1 MSRRL
6 ARLLARQR
14 FPRYRAAFGYGSA
27 VIPQRSTAAPAL
39 VDAVLCVDDARAW
52 HAANVLRNPA
62 HYSWLK
68 TLGPAAIATAQA
80 TYPGV
85 YYNVTSELKYG
96 VVATADLHRDLD
108 AWTSLYVA
116 GRLQKPVVWVAS
128 DAALSAAVTRNLRA
142 ALGAALL
149 SFRPGHFFDERELF
163 AAIANLSYGGD
174 VRFALR
180 AEDPRKVR
188 NIVEGGLGRFRTLYG
203 PHVQVAI
210 AAGALVRGDFGLMV
224 RDAAWCL
231 AHVPETLRGA
241 ARAGRLS
248 GALRSLSLIHI

>member
-96 VVATADLHRDLD
+96 VVATAWREPGMEI
-108 AWTSLYVA
+108 
-116 GRLQKPVVWVAS
+116 GR
-128 DAALSAAVTRNLRA
+128 
-142 ALGAALL
+142 
-149 SFRPGHFFDERELF
+149 
-163 AAIANLSYGGD
+163 
-174 VRFALR
+174 
-180 AEDPRKVR
+180 
-188 NIVEGGLGRFRTLYG
+188 
-203 PHVQVAI
+203 
-210 AAGALVRGDFGLMV
+210 
-224 RDAAWCL
+224 
-231 AHVPETLRGA
+231 AHV
-241 ARAGRLS
+241 
-248 GALRSLSLIHI
+248 